1 MPEPAP
7 PVPMQPKPAGMSTF
21 LTIFIFGLA
30 MIVLFDGQL
39 RQSLGDAVGYV
50 FQPALGLN
58 YQYPI
63 LSLVMT
69 GMVMTLL
76 TILIRHFMTDYV
88 AQAEGQKIVGA
99 FNKELRDAR
108 KSNNMYKMKKLLEM
122 QPKILAKSM
131 EQTKTQFKLMPIS
144 MLIVIPI
151 FAWLAV
157 FVGNLDSPYYS
168 VPWSSIANFNE
179 AYLFPQWILV
189 YTLVTIP
196 FGQVLAR
203 GLRWFSFKKRLNEL
217 AAQGK

>member
-7 PVPMQPKPAGMSTF
+7 PMPQPKPAGMSTF
-21 LTIFIFGLA
+21 LTIFVFGLA
-30 MIVLFDGQL
+30 MIVLFDNQL
-39 RQSLGDAVGYV
+39 RMALGDAVGFV
-50 FQPALGLN
+50 FQPVVGMN

-63 LSLVMT
+63 LTLVMT
-69 GMVMTLL
+69 GMVMTGL
-76 TILIRHFMTDYV
+76 TIAIRHFMTDYV

-99 FNKELRDAR
+99 FNKELREAR
-108 KSNNMYKMKKLLEM
+108 KGNNMYKMKKLLEM

-157 FVGNLDSPYYS
+157 FVGNLDTPYYA
-168 VPWSSIANFNE
+168 VPWSSLANFNE

-203 GLRWFSFKKRLNEL
+203 GLRWWSFNKRLEEL
-217 AAQGK
+217 KAQGK